1 MSPAAELDRL
11 WAAGVECPPVQ
22 AVSAIISG
30 SADGQQLLSLMRLDQ
45 QRRWRSGRPLLVEDY
60 LRAWGQVPAGVDW
73 SLELLAGECLSRSE
87 SDAELAVEVSVRF
100 PQYSDLLCYLL
111 RPAVFTDVA
120 ELRAA
125 LCVRLEK
132 LYEDPAGQPRLEYL
146 LAGVAPEL
154 RRDVFP
160 DLMRTELRCQQQRGL
175 TVVPE
180 ALQRRFPG
188 YEAEVRQLFGLPA
201 TGQADILQ
209 QSQQTL
215 VPGDGSG
222 HAAAE
227 AAVVSE
233 PICGRLGDYELL
245 GELGRGGMGVVYR
258 ARQCSLNRLVAL
270 KTVIA
275 GTGAG
280 REDIL
285 RFRNEAEAAANLR
298 HPGIVG
304 VYEVGESEGRHFYS
318 MEFIEGHDLS
328 RLIRQNSLP
337 GEQAAACVRQ
347 LADAVQ
353 YAHERGVLHRDL
365 KPQNVLV
372 DALGVLRIT
381 DFGLAK
387 RVQADS
393 QLTGDFSIMG
403 TPSYMPPEQADPR
416 RGRAGPCSDIYSLGA
431 VLYEL
436 LTTRPPFRADNP
448 LETMRQ
454 VLHEEPI
461 APRLLNPRIALDLQ
475 TICLKCLEKE
485 PSRRYDSAKTLS
497 DELTRF
503 LEGRPILARPL
514 GRLQRLWRLCRRHP
528 RESMLTGLVL
538 SAIVLGAAGVGWQ
551 WQRAEANLQRAT
563 RNFDLLGRA
572 ADEMLVVVEEWVTRT
587 PPRSEAQQ
595 QKLYSSLKLFETF
608 LQEEPAN
615 RTAQMRLAE
624 THLRVAEIRRLLRQQ
639 AQASHHYREAVRIYH
654 ELNESGPDAGV
665 QLALAGALDWLGN
678 MEREAERHEVA
689 AAAFEE
695 ALKIQRKL
703 VAGGPSAQVL
713 GALAKTLYN
722 RGLLR
727 MQNRDPGGAESDF
740 GESIAASER
749 ALLEE
754 PASTTFRQGL
764 ARCRLNLG
772 VLLKSTGRS
781 ADSLRECDGA
791 IQLLQQL
798 VTEQPG
804 ETEYLLEL
812 AQVQLNRGNLLFT
825 NRQLNPPLVTDS
837 LKVSAEAFAVSVQ
850 LLEALQAEYP
860 NVPEYHIQLANAL
873 NGLGGAEQEQQQSE
887 LAARSWQ
894 RARLEFERVLKLS
907 GESADI
913 RSRLGLVL
921 FNLALQVPK
930 DQPQE
935 KIVLLEEACVQQ
947 RKALEKTPEAQPI
960 QNFLRT
966 HLLSL
971 SRTSLLAGQQQRAAS
986 AAEELAELELQPGDW
1001 RLAAEL
1007 LLRCGAAEA
1016 AEAALADAGRTEQV
1030 VDYQNRAV
1038 SLLKRGLVKGA
1049 VTAESLRGD
1058 EKLRVLQENP
1068 RFLELLEAEARD

>member
-11 WAAGVECPPVQ
+11 WAASVDCPTVQ
-22 AVSAIISG
+22 AVSAAISG
-30 SADGQQLLSLMRLDQ
+30 TAVGQQLLSLIRLDQ
-45 QRRWRSGRPLLVEDY
+45 QRRWRAGRPLLAEDY
-60 LRAWGQVPAGVDW
+60 LQSWGPLPAGVDW
-73 SLELLAGECLSRSE
+73 VLELLAGECLCRDE
-87 SDAELAVEVSVRF
+87 SDSEIASEVACRF
-100 PQYSDLLCYLL
+100 PQYSDLWLHLV
-111 RPAVFTDVA
+111 RPAGFADVA
-120 ELRAA
+120 DLRAA
-125 LCVRLEK
+125 LCARLES
-132 LYEDPAGQPRLEYL
+132 LYLDPEQQPHLEYL
-146 LAGVAPEL
+146 LAGVCPEQ
-154 RRDVFP
+154 RREVFP
-160 DLMRTELRCQQQRGL
+160 DLLRTELRCQQQRGA
-175 TVVPE
+175 TVIP
-180 ALQRRFPG
+180 ALLQRRFPE
-188 YEAEVRQLFGLPA
+188 YAAEAGQLFGLSA
-201 TGQADILQ
+201 DADAGQPD

-215 VPGDGSG
+215 VPEDGSG

-227 AAVVSE
+227 AESHSLRTRA
-233 PICGRLGDYELL
+233 RLGDYELL
-245 GELGRGGMGVVYR
+245 SELGRGGMGVVYR

-298 HPGIVG
+298 HSGIVG
-304 VYEVGESEGRHFYS
+304 VYEVGECDGRHFYS

-337 GEQAAACVRQ
+337 GEQAAGYVRQ

-372 DALGVLRIT
+372 DAAGVLRIT

-387 RVQADS
+387 RVHADS

-403 TPSYMPPEQADPR
+403 TPSYMPPEQADPG
-416 RGRAGPCSDIYSLGA
+416 RGRAGPWSDIYSLGA

-454 VLHEEPI
+454 VLQEEPI
-461 APRLLNPRIALDLQ
+461 APRLLNPRIATDLE

-497 DELTRF
+497 EELTRF

-528 RESMLTGLVL
+528 RESLLTGLAL
-538 SAIVLGAAGVGWQ
+538 SVFVLGAAGVAWQ
-551 WQRAEANLQRAT
+551 WLRAEANLQRAKS
-563 RNFDLLGRA
+563 NFELLGRA

-608 LQEEPAN
+608 LREEPAN
-615 RTAQMRLAE
+615 RAAQMRLAE

-639 AQASHHYREAVRIYH
+639 AEAAHHSREAVRIFH
-654 ELNESGPDAGV
+654 ELNESGHDTSV
-665 QLALAGALDWLGN
+665 ELALAGALDWLGN
-678 MEREAERHEVA
+678 MEREAERPDVA

-695 ALKIQRKL
+695 ALSIQRKL
-703 VAGGPSAQVL
+703 ASGSSNAQAL
-713 GALAKTLYN
+713 GSLAKTLYN

-727 MQNRDPGGAESDF
+727 LQNNDEAGSESDF
-740 GESIAASER
+740 RESITVSER
-749 ALLEE
+749 ALQVE
-754 PASTTFRQGL
+754 PESTGLRQGL

-772 VLLKSTGRS
+772 VLLKSMGRS
-781 ADSLRECDGA
+781 ADSLRECDAA

-804 ETEYLLEL
+804 EAEYSLEL

-825 NRQLNPPLVTDS
+825 NRQSNPPLVTDS
-837 LKVSAEAFAVSVQ
+837 LRESAVAFAASVQ

-873 NGLGGAEQEQQQSE
+873 NGLGGAEQEQQQPE
-887 LAARSWQ
+887 LAASSWQ

-921 FNLALQVPK
+921 FNLALLVPK
-930 DQPQE
+930 DLPQE
-935 KIVLLEEACVQQ
+935 KVVLLEEACAQQ
-947 RKALEKTPEAQPI
+947 RKALEKTPLAQPI
-960 QNFLRT
+960 QSYLRAQ
-966 HLLSL
+966 LLSL
-971 SRTSLLAGQQQRAAS
+971 SRTSLLAGQYQRAAA
-986 AAEELAELELQPGDW
+986 AAEELADLELQPGDW

-1007 LLRCGAAEA
+1007 LVRCAASGAAEA
-1016 AEAALADAGRTEQV
+1016 SPADSERTPRV
-1030 VDYQNRAV
+1030 TDYQNRAV
-1038 SLLKRGLVKGA
+1038 ELLKRGLAKGDLTVEA
-1049 VTAESLRGD
+1049 LRGD
-1058 EKLRVLQENP
+1058 EKLQVLQENP
-1068 RFLELLEAEARD
+1068 RFRELMEADARN